1 MLFTAQIDWT
11 SNYPFQVLKTYLSWH
26 KDYTEINILF
36 QTGDSFTS
44 LMYLFRI
51 LTVTIGR
58 IVPEVCQA
66 VYDVL
71 KDEFLKVGVRT
82 TFGKV
87 GL

>member
-1 MLFTAQIDWT
+1 
-11 SNYPFQVLKTYLSWH
+11 
-26 KDYTEINILF
+26 
-36 QTGDSFTS
+36 
-44 LMYLFRI
+44 MYLFRI